1 MHLHCT
7 QKLLKAL
14 AFQKE
19 QLTPPTSEKLHGWHA
34 HIVSIA
40 RSKTIIAINDQNF
53 FAIIMPE
60 IRKERLKN
68 LSIELHRALSATLK
82 SEGFEKS
89 HTDILFGEGI
99 LFSKSHDRQVVGI
112 INQIVK
118 DIKYQIERTGGWN
131 SVNILEL
138 TQSVNRTPWLATS
151 KNPIFPIEQMNL
163 DLKTLLH

>member
-1 MHLHCT
+1 MYLFCT

-14 AFQKE
+14 ALPKE
-19 QLTPPTSEKLHGWHA
+19 QFTSLASEKIYGWHA

-40 RSKTIIAINDQNF
+40 RSKTLIAVNDQNF
-53 FAIIMPE
+53 FSIIIPE

-89 HTDILFGEGI
+89 RTDILFGEGI

-151 KNPIFPIEQMNL
+151 KNPVFPIEWMTN
-163 DLKTLLH
+163 DLKTLLR

>member
-14 AFQKE
+14 ALPKE
-19 QLTPPTSEKLHGWHA
+19 KTVQPASDKIFGWHA

-40 RSKTIIAINDQNF
+40 RSKTIIAINDKNF
-53 FAIIMPE
+53 FAVIMPE
-60 IRKERLKN
+60 IRKARLKN
-68 LSIELHRALSATLK
+68 FSNEFHAALSSILK

-89 HTDILFGEGI
+89 HAEILFGEGI
-99 LFSKSHDRQVVGI
+99 SFAKSHDRQVVGI

-118 DIKYQIERTGGWN
+118 DIKYQIERAGGWD

-138 TQSVNRTPWLATS
+138 IKSINRTPWLATT
-151 KNPIFPIEQMNL
+151 KNPVFPIEQMTK
-163 DLKTLLH
+163 DLSLILH